1 MSDILGGPL
10 LHKEEVIW
18 ALQKLKVKDS
28 AGKDGLRAEMANREM
43 LVGAVQSV
51 LVQWNGF
58 ISLEKYSAVVPVPKK
73 NSKGACR
80 TTEFNFWD
88 ISGVSGV
95 QSNVYNCTRKAL
107 EGCSRKACNY

>member
-1 MSDILGGPL
+1 MGFA
-10 LHKEEVIW
+10 E
-18 ALQKLKVKDS
+18 KVKDS

-80 TTEFNFWD
+80 TNEFNYWD

-95 QSNVYNCTRKAL
+95 RSNVCNYTRKAL
-107 EGCSRKACNY
+107 EGCSRKAIIS